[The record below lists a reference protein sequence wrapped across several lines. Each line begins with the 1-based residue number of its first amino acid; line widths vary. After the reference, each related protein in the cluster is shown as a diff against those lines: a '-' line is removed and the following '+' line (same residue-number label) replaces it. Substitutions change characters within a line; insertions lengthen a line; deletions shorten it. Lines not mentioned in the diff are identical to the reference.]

1 MSLLSFLFLPYL
13 ALVAGVHYALP
24 RKYRYIWLC
33 TASLFFYLSGD
44 AHFVLGLAFCTGITY
59 LAGLLLDREGIG
71 ASQAGKAASPAGTG
85 ASQAGETFFP
95 GGRAAKGILAACVTL
110 LILALF
116 LFRYPWSKS
125 PFVPLG
131 ISFYALQ
138 AMGYVVEVYRG
149 HVRAERNLVRYA
161 AYVSFFPT
169 VMSGP
174 IQRAQGLLAQ
184 LREGRAFDYARAHSG
199 LYLLLWG
206 YLLKFAVANPLG
218 GMVDFAYG
226 NYGDMPGATLLWATI
241 LYAVQLYCDFAGY
254 SALAVGAARIL
265 GFDLA
270 GNFAQPYFAPSVQAF
285 WKRWHI
291 SLSSWLRDY
300 VYIPL
305 GGNRKGKLRKCAN
318 LMLTFLV
325 SGLWHGAGFNYL
337 VWGGIHGL
345 YQVLGSCMPKRDVRG
360 CAVRRVLR
368 AAVTFALVDFAWL
381 FFRADSL
388 SQALA
393 ILHRIIFRFQFKEMT
408 YYGSYLM
415 GRSKLELAL
424 LLAGIILVILVDFLH
439 EKKLS
444 IEELA
449 ARKLP
454 TVVRWALYIAL
465 TMGLLLV
472 ILREYGQAASNF
484 IYTRF

>member
-1 MSLLSFLFLPYL
+1 MSLHSFLFLPCL
-13 ALVAGVHYALP
+13 ALAAGVYYALP

-33 TASLFFYLSGD
+33 AASLFFYLSGD
-44 AHFVLGLAFCTGITY
+44 VRFALGLAFCTGTTY
-59 LAGLLLDREGIG
+59 LTALLLDREG
-71 ASQAGKAASPAGTG
+71 A
-85 ASQAGETFFP
+85 
-95 GGRAAKGILAACVTL
+95 GGRAAAKGILGVCAALQV
-110 LILALF
+110 LALF
-116 LFRYPWSKS
+116 LFRYPWANS

-149 HVRAERNLVRYA
+149 HVRAERNPMRYA

-184 LREGRAFDYARAHSG
+184 LREGRSFDYAKAHSG

-206 YLLKFAVANPLG
+206 YLLKFVIANPLG

-226 NYGDMPGATLLWATI
+226 NYEDMPGAALLWATI

-270 GNFAQPYFAPSVQAF
+270 DNFAQPYFASSVQDF

-291 SLSSWLRDY
+291 SLSSWFRDY

-318 LMLTFLV
+318 LLLTFLV
-325 SGLWHGAGFNYL
+325 SGLWHGAGLNYL

-345 YQVLGSCMPKRDVRG
+345 YQVLGSCLPRREARG
-360 CAVRRVLR
+360 GAVRRVLQGV
-368 AAVTFALVDFAWL
+368 AVFALVDFAWL

-415 GRSKLELAL
+415 GRSKPELAL
-424 LLAGIILVILVDFLH
+424 LLAGIVLVFLVDFLH

-444 IEELA
+444 LEELA

-454 TVVRWALYIAL
+454 AAARWALYIAL
-465 TMGLLLV
+465 TLGLLLV